1 MGIGTDYHKVM
12 IKLNVIDIQRT
23 YMIYAILYI
32 LGKDIQMYFL
42 RSVFS
47 LQYYV
52 TCTFSSGV
60 ISFLFALFTNLN
72 NFLFKTYHHI
82 TIKLNIGLFWIKFR
96 DADSRLLL
104 WKTLRKVWG
113 HYASSLMRVCSVT
126 STFVHNTVGLLFCKN
141 Y

>member
-1 MGIGTDYHKVM
+1 
-12 IKLNVIDIQRT
+12 
-23 YMIYAILYI
+23 MIYAILYI

-104 WKTLRKVWG
+104 
-113 HYASSLMRVCSVT
+113 
-126 STFVHNTVGLLFCKN
+126 
-141 Y
+141 